1 MQIKGIMKVKGPTEV
16 KGAPEVNFKH
26 GGGQNF
32 FPPLFHFQN
41 DGATVS
47 ILVLLQIQLAI
58 LCF

>member
-1 MQIKGIMKVKGPTEV
+1 MKVKGPTEV